1 MRLFGNLGRSLW
13 TGIRM
18 MAVLTVILGVVYP
31 LVMTGI
37 GQVFFPVKSNG
48 SLLRDAAGQVVGSVL
63 LGQSYLDADG
73 KPLPQYFQS
82 RPSAAEYD
90 ASASSGS
97 NLGPENPDL
106 IEAIVKRRAAV
117 AEFNGVPESAVPMD
131 AVTASGSGLDP
142 EISPEYAAIQIDR
155 VAKVRGLPV
164 EQVRTL
170 VAQYTRP
177 ADLGYIGQPGVNVLQ
192 LNLALDELG

>member
-106 IEAIVKRRAAV
+106 IEAIEKRRAAV
-117 AEFNGVPESAVPMD
+117 AEFNGVPEAAVPMD